1 MKKVI
6 FTLLTTGLFY
16 LGASAQY
23 CGGSGPG
30 VCQPSGTLT
39 EPGLSPSS
47 DSLPAVVNGA
57 ATSQTIQFKNFNTFF
72 FSNQTVTVNT
82 LRIDTISNIPSGLCW
97 RTNKTDNTFGNQ
109 EDGCILVS
117 GIPCSA
123 PGQYKLR
130 IIVTADIGFEV
141 QTNADA
147 AGLKYYVRCVN
158 SGDNVP
164 AVDTFQT
171 APFSN
176 TGYSASSTGCIN
188 GINDIT
194 NSVNT
199 LSVVPNPFSNKAV
212 VSFYST
218 KNQVVT
224 ERITNILGSEL
235 YNNKFEAKAGANSSV
250 IEKGNLPAG
259 VYFYSITD
267 GKNIVAMKRVVIS
280 E

>member
-16 LGASAQY
+16 LGANAQY
-23 CGGSGPG
+23 CGGSGPN
-30 VCQPSGTLT
+30 VCSPSGTLT

-57 ATSQTIQFKNFNTFF
+57 ATSQTIQFKNFNQFV
-72 FSNQTVTVNT
+72 FSGQTVTVQS

-97 RTNKTDNTFGNQ
+97 KTNKTDNTFANQ

-117 GIPCSA
+117 GTACSA
-123 PGQYKLR
+123 PGQYKLN
-130 IIVTADIGFEV
+130 IIVTANIGFEI

-171 APFSN
+171 APFN
-176 TGYSASSTGCIN
+176 GTGYSASAQGCTV
-188 GINDIT
+188 GINDVT

-199 LSVVPNPFSNKAV
+199 LSVVPNPFNNKAV

-218 KNQVVT
+218 KTQVVT

-235 YNNKFEAKAGANSSV
+235 YNNKFEAKAGANTSV